1 MRTPLYKTAAFALSG
16 AIACLAGALYGTH
29 ASFVAPSLAGVLF
42 STEVVVWVAIGGRA
56 SLLGALLGGILV
68 ASLSNYL
75 SAVVPR
81 CWQLALGVLFV
92 LVVVYLRG
100 GVAAPSPA
108 CSRAAPGIERHG
120 GAFAHRGLTKRFQGL
135 VATDHVD
142 FQLASSELRCIIGPN
157 GAGKTTFISMISG
170 PPQAE
175 RRRHLVPGRA
185 HHPAARP
192 RPRQAGIG
200 RKFQTPSVFDNLS
213 VFENIELAVL
223 ASARGQDASARIAR
237 VLHLVRLEH
246 QTGILARNLSH
257 GQRQW
262 LEIGLL
268 LANDVKLLLLDA
280 HRGHDRRGDLGNRRA
295 DTAAGRRA
303 AGRGDHH
310 RARYQLHPRLRAPI
324 TVMHLG
330 RVLVEGAFD
339 EIERN
344 VEVREVYLGAV
355 A

>member
-1 MRTPLYKTAAFALSG
+1 MAELLRT
-16 AIACLAGALYGTH
+16 
-29 ASFVAPSLAGVLF
+29 
-42 STEVVVWVAIGGRA
+42 E
-56 SLLGALLGGILV
+56 
-68 ASLSNYL
+68 
-75 SAVVPR
+75 
-81 CWQLALGVLFV
+81 
-92 LVVVYLRG
+92 
-100 GVAAPSPA
+100 
-108 CSRAAPGIERHG
+108 
-120 GAFAHRGLTKRFQGL
+120 GLTKRFQGL

-142 FQLASSELRCIIGPN
+142 FQLASNELRCIIGPN

-170 PPQAE
+170 HLRPSAGDIWYQGE
-175 RRRHLVPGRA
+175 RITPLPVPARA
-185 HHPAARP
+185 KR
-192 RPRQAGIG
+192 GIG

-246 QTGILARNLSH
+246 QTGTLARNLSH

-268 LANDVKLLLLDA
+268 LANDVKLLLLDEPTA
-280 HRGHDRRGDLGNRRA
+280 GMTAEETSATGELIRQLVAELQVAAIIIEHDINFIR
-295 DTAAGRRA
+295 
-303 AGRGDHH
+303 
-310 RARYQLHPRLRAPI
+310 RLRAPI

-339 EIERN
+339 EIERD